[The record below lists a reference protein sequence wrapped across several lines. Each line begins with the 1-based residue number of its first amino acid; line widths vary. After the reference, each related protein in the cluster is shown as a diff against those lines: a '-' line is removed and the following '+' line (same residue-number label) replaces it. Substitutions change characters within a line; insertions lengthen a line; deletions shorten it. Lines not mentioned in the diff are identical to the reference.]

1 MTTSTPEDAPMLL
14 PHALAARV
22 LRSASVTNAGFFQGT
37 GVVNGNVV
45 NSGIVA
51 PRKGGGDR
59 RQGGRSKIRRKS
71 DGDYRLG
78 GVPWPN
84 IENQGLVFFCCALDV
99 KDHFK
104 GNVRAPRG
112 ERCDPKHVPQPAFN
126 VLVGVFLRD
135 RLIAAIRS
143 LVAATGQRKL
153 ASAAVGVTSISA
165 RRDKFRGIAVCVYGI
180 FGAPFSNH
188 VPHYRSGFNVEIL
201 LECARPELASLKP
214 EQFKS
219 FCWARWLAFAGTR
232 STSSHGLR
240 SASMRA

>member
-1 MTTSTPEDAPMLL
+1 MTASTPEDAPMLL

-37 GVVNGNVV
+37 GMV

-59 RQGGRSKIRRKS
+59 RQGGRSKILRKS

-84 IENQGLVFFCCALDV
+84 IENQGLVFFCCGLDV

-104 GNVRAPRG
+104 GNVRAAGFRSPRG
-112 ERCDPKHVPQPAFN
+112 ERCDPKHVPQRAFN
-126 VLVGVFLRD
+126 VRVGVFLRD

-143 LVAATGQRKL
+143 LVAATGKRKL

-165 RRDKFRGIAVCVYGI
+165 RRDKFRGIAVCV
-180 FGAPFSNH
+180 
-188 VPHYRSGFNVEIL
+188 
-201 LECARPELASLKP
+201 
-214 EQFKS
+214 
-219 FCWARWLAFAGTR
+219 
-232 STSSHGLR
+232 
-240 SASMRA
+240 